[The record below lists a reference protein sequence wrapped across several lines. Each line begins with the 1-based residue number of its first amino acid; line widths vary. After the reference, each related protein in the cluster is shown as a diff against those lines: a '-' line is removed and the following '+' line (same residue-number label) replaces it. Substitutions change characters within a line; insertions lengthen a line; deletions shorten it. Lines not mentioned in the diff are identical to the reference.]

1 MDAALES
8 RIAELEA
15 RISFQEQAINEL
27 SDALA
32 QSRIETGLMAERLRR
47 LLEDLSA
54 LRSAS
59 FADGS
64 SEPPPPHY

>member
-1 MDAALES
+1 MAVTLES
-8 RIAELEA
+8 RIAELET

-32 QSRIETGLMAERLRR
+32 QSRIETGQMAERLRR

-59 FADGS
+59 LLDVA